1 VNRGGTG
8 AGSERSPRRAHS
20 GAHDRSTGGES
31 SARTLPICPKDSG
44 SLQRSAEADTI
55 DTDFYAHLL
64 DRVSDGVYFVSP
76 DRRITYWSAGAEL
89 VTGYPAEAVVGRSCA
104 EGILRH
110 VNDAGRQVCLHGCPL
125 AGVMK
130 DGRPREARMY
140 LHHQDGHR
148 VPVTVRSEAIR
159 DASGRIVG
167 AAEVFSPRGTPRVRD
182 DLRAQDDPAHDP
194 VTGVT
199 SRRFG
204 ELALAPLFVAV
215 AEGTTTLGVL
225 FLDVDHFK
233 DVNDTYGHR
242 VGDEVLRM
250 VGQSIA
256 GALRHDDAAIR
267 WGGEEFV
274 VLLPGV
280 GPADLE
286 VVAERVRMLVENSWL
301 VAGDEEVRVTVSV
314 GATMAQQTDAVVD
327 LVDRADRLMY
337 ASKRGGRNCVTA
349 DSGRL
354 VSRAERPL
362 VGAGVPWEL
371 PGGEVD
377 GEVEARPEPAPV
389 VG

>member
-1 VNRGGTG
+1 MD
-8 AGSERSPRRAHS
+8 A
-20 GAHDRSTGGES
+20 
-31 SARTLPICPKDSG
+31 
-44 SLQRSAEADTI
+44 I

-64 DRVSDGVYFVSP
+64 DRVSDGVYFVSR
-76 DRRITYWSAGAEL
+76 DRRITYWSAGAEH
-89 VTGYPAEAVVGRSCA
+89 VTGYTAESVVGRSCA

-148 VPVTVRSEAIR
+148 VPVTIRSEAIR

-182 DLRAQDDPAHDP
+182 DLRTQDDPAHDP

-204 ELALAPLFVAV
+204 EMALAPLFQAV

-250 VGQSIA
+250 VGQSVA
-256 GALRHDDAAIR
+256 GALRRDDTAIR

-274 VLLPGV
+274 ALLPGV
-280 GPADLE
+280 GLSDLE

-301 VAGDEEVRVTVSV
+301 VAGDAEIRVTVSV
-314 GATMAQQTDAVVD
+314 GATIAQRTDAAVVV
-327 LVDRADRLMY
+327 VDRADRLMY
-337 ASKRGGRNCVTA
+337 ESKRSGRNCVTA

-362 VGAGVPWEL
+362 VGAGVPWET
-371 PGGEVD
+371 PGVD
-377 GEVEARPEPAPV
+377 GDGDGDGDGEGHPDPAPPV
-389 VG
+389 R